1 MKTELQDIAPK
12 IARDV
17 IGTWKLVSWTFKNE
31 HGEEVNYFG
40 ENPTGILMYTE
51 SGYMSVHIM
60 KENRKKFT
68 SEGMYDGTP
77 EEVTEAFKT
86 YFAYFGKFTESKP
99 GVLQHTVEGGTFP
112 NWLGNVEERYG
123 RIAGD
128 KLVLST
134 PPIRTG
140 AQDIVFDVVWQKV

>member
-1 MKTELQDIAPK
+1 MELQDIAPK
-12 IARDV
+12 IATDV

-31 HGEEVNYFG
+31 NGEEVNYFG
-40 ENPTGILMYTE
+40 KKPTGILMYTD

-60 KENRKKFT
+60 KENRPKFK

-77 EEVTEAFKT
+77 EEITEAFKT
-86 YFAYFGKFTESKP
+86 YFAYFGSFIESEP
-99 GVLQHTVEGGTFP
+99 GVLRHTVEGGTFP
-112 NWLGNVEERYG
+112 NWLGNIEERYG
-123 RIAGD
+123 KIVGD

-140 AQDIVFDVVWQKV
+140 NRDIVFDIVWQRI